1 MSVSAP
7 SENDRGVLRERLGD
21 IPRQRLI
28 EEIVA
33 RWDDIIR
40 LEGEVA
46 NLRRRVR
53 EAELVVQSD
62 RTDGSM
68 VIELEEKLRIADS
81 KLSRLERSAQN
92 ERVRREVA
100 EADSNRLAEL
110 QEENVRLLRNEEELL
125 LLVLDMEAQIDQLS
139 KVE

>member
-7 SENDRGVLRERLGD
+7 SENDRGALRERLGD

-92 ERVRREVA
+92 EKVRREVA

-125 LLVLDMEAQIDQLS
+125 LLVLDMEAQIDRLS

>member
-7 SENDRGVLRERLGD
+7 SENDRGVLRKRLGD

-92 ERVRREVA
+92 EKVRREVA

-125 LLVLDMEAQIDQLS
+125 LLVLDMEAQIDRLS